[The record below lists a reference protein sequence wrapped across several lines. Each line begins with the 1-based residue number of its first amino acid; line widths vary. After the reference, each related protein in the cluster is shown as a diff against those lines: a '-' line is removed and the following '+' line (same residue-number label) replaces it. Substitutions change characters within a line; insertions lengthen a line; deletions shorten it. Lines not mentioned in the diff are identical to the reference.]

1 MSLSHDIDLAA
12 LSSESQLAIIDG
24 LQAIGIEV
32 ELLPTGTLRIR
43 AGDAA
48 KIAEATAFTEAMR
61 KTHRLV
67 ARRILRESGASSAAA
82 TPTSGCSDAQLADC
96 GDLHF
101 FADGLTGISGT
112 LLKLFR
118 YFETTFAAYAQ
129 EYQALDQHY
138 PVMMPAKLLH
148 DVGYLSNFPQ
158 HVTLCSHFADQL
170 PVLEQ
175 VAQLSKEPLSQ
186 AQAAE
191 LGVRLD
197 DPQHVLTPA
206 VCLPCYAQHAGLRI
220 APGDVVRLTMQN
232 HVFRYEAN
240 RFQPLSRGWDFSVR
254 DIVFFGS
261 GVELTRLRAEVM
273 EKVFGFCEHLGMDV
287 SLELANDPFFVDGSR
302 DKVVYQRM
310 GEVKYELL
318 FHIPDRQAPL
328 AASSFNL
335 HRDFYTEVYDI
346 AFEDETRAES
356 ACMGFGLERWL
367 YAFVRQKGLDPA
379 GWPQPVKQAVMGAA
393 DPVA

>member
-1 MSLSHDIDLAA
+1 MKLIRDIDLSG
-12 LSSESQLAIIDG
+12 LSAESRLAIVDG
-24 LQAIGIEV
+24 LLAIGIEATLKP
-32 ELLPTGTLRIR
+32 EGTAQIS
-43 AGDAA
+43 ASNDAEM
-48 KIAEATAFTEAMR
+48 AEAIEFAEAMR

-67 ARRILRESGASSAAA
+67 ARRVLRETTSSSAQGCTDAELAA
-82 TPTSGCSDAQLADC
+82 C

-101 FADGLTGISGT
+101 FDDGLTGISG
-112 LLKLFR
+112 LLLRLFR
-118 YFETTFAAYAQ
+118 YFETTFAGFGEHYA
-129 EYQALDQHY
+129 ARDQHY
-138 PVMMPAKLLH
+138 PVMLPAKLLQE
-148 DVGYLSNFPQ
+148 VGYTSNFPQ
-158 HVTLCSHFADQL
+158 HVTLCSHFPDQL

-175 VAQLSKEPLSQ
+175 VAQLSKQPLSKS
-186 AQAAE
+186 QAAE
-191 LGVRLD
+191 LGAVLD

-206 VCLPCYAQHAGLRI
+206 VCLPCYVQHAGLRL
-220 APGDVVRLTMQN
+220 ASGEVRRLTMQN

-261 GVELTRLRAEVM
+261 GTDLTQLRADVM
-273 EKVFGFCEHLGMDV
+273 ERVFGFCESLGMDV

-318 FHIPDRQAPL
+318 FHIPDREAPL

-335 HRDFYTEVYDI
+335 HRDFYTSVYDI
-346 AFEDETRAES
+346 AFADETRAES

-379 GWPQPVKQAVMGAA
+379 GWPEVVRRAVMATK
-393 DPVA
+393 DPEG

>member
-1 MSLSHDIDLAA
+1 MSVRQEIDLTA
-12 LSSESQLAIIDG
+12 LTDESRLAIVDG
-24 LQAIGIEV
+24 LMAIGLAVKLTPDGIAD
-32 ELLPTGTLRIR
+32 LT
-43 AGDAA
+43 AA
-48 KIAEATAFTEAMR
+48 NAVKMAEGKKFAEALR
-61 KTHRLV
+61 QTHRLV
-67 ARRILRESGASSAAA
+67 ARRVLRESAAQR
-82 TPTSGCSDAQLADC
+82 SRGCTDAELAAC

-101 FADGLTGISGT
+101 FADGLTGISGV

-118 YFETTFAAYAQ
+118 YFEKTFASYAAH
-129 EYQALDQHY
+129 YTALDQHY
-138 PVMMPAKLLH
+138 PVMLPAKLLQE
-148 DVGYLSNFPQ
+148 VGYTSNFPQ
-158 HVTLCSHFADQL
+158 HVTLCSHFPDEL
-170 PVLEQ
+170 PVLER
-175 VAQLSKEPLSQ
+175 VAKLSKEPLSE

-191 LGVRLD
+191 LGAALE
-197 DPQHVLTPA
+197 DPDHVLTPA
-206 VCLPCYAQHAGLRI
+206 VCLPCYSQNAGLRL
-220 APGDVVRLTMQN
+220 AKGEVRRLTMQN

-261 GVELTRLRAEVM
+261 SADLTRLRADVM
-273 EKVFGFCEHLGMDV
+273 ERVFGFCETLGMEV

-318 FHIPDRQAPL
+318 FHIPDRDAPL

-335 HRDFYTEVYDI
+335 HRDFYTSVYDI

-356 ACMGFGLERWL
+356 ACVGFGLERWL

-379 GWPQPVKQAVMGAA
+379 IWPEEVRAA
-393 DPVA
+393 ITEPPDPEG